1 MQSFCSARWNGRHSR
16 CSAANMER
24 ESCTDNHHDSLLLG
38 MSSQEQVKNPTS
50 MLSSWYQAVLQM
62 VSNYLSTTL
71 DEPSLICHVHVL
83 NPRTKYDT
91 SADRYALEDI
101 RRVLKEASRDTSLWH
116 IEPEAPSASVSLL
129 RYGMSFY
136 IYLRC
141 ALLVT
146 YHAFH
151 SYLETGGA
159 HFLCLRHRWPI
170 LESEPLL
177 DGGYSRRPG

>member
-1 MQSFCSARWNGRHSR
+1 MDLAVTVVLQLQCGPIS
-16 CSAANMER
+16 
-24 ESCTDNHHDSLLLG
+24 
-38 MSSQEQVKNPTS
+38 K
-50 MLSSWYQAVLQM
+50 LSSWYHAVLKM

-71 DEPSLICHVHVL
+71 DEPSPISHVHVL
-83 NPRTKYDT
+83 IPRAKYGT
-91 SADRYALEDI
+91 SADHCALEDI
-101 RRVLKEASRDTSLWH
+101 RRVLKEAPRDTSLWH
-116 IEPEAPSASVSLL
+116 IEPEAPSAWVSLL

-170 LESEPLL
+170 LESEPFL